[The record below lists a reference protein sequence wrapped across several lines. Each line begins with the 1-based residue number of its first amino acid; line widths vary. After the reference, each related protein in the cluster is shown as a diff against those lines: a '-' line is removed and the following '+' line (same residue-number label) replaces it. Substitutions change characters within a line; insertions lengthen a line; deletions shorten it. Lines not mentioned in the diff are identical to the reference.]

1 MSEKPGSDH
10 WLVRPDTIALLWK
23 VLYGVLALTVLA
35 QLFIYV
41 KSYFVVDGWFGFGA
55 AFGFIS
61 CVIMVVVARV
71 LGYFLKRDQDYYSK
85 EFDND

>member
-1 MSEKPGSDH
+1 MSQKPSSDH

-41 KSYFVVDGWFGFGA
+41 KSYFGVDGWFGFGA
-55 AFGFIS
+55 FFGFGS
-61 CVIMVVVARV
+61 CVIMVIVARF
-71 LGYFLKRDQDYYSK
+71 LGYFLKRDENYYL
-85 EFDND
+85 EEVGDD